1 MQERSD
7 KFDFQ
12 IILESGEVG
21 GSSPQWQSQCHM
33 LYDSIRKNLSEG
45 SISPI
50 SHKGRGEEKA
60 IEILSYDTLSLAGI
74 TLNSF
79 YILLKLIN
87 VWERNKT
94 KTTVKL
100 KAKNGSEFVLSN
112 LPVDKTLEIYKEVQ
126 REDSEKE

>member
-21 GSSPQWQSQCHM
+21 GSSPYWQSQCQM
-33 LYDSIRKNLSEG
+33 LYDSIRQNLSEG

-50 SHKGRGEEKA
+50 SYKGRGEEKA

-126 REDSEKE
+126 REDSKKE